1 VPDVVDVNSAKR
13 SPWIG
18 FLFSSKGKF
27 KVSFL
32 LSFFVLSLLKILSI
46 SVLNSIS
53 SKIVR
58 NLFSSGS
65 CLFKESISSSMGTS
79 VFMVAKNLEKT
90 ISSLLASILV
100 LTAPFNFSVFSKRF
114 SILPNSEI
122 SFWAVFSPTPGQPG
136 ILSEASPIK
145 PNMSIT

>member
-1 VPDVVDVNSAKR
+1 
-13 SPWIG
+13 
-18 FLFSSKGKF
+18 
-27 KVSFL
+27 
-32 LSFFVLSLLKILSI
+32 
-46 SVLNSIS
+46 
-53 SKIVR
+53 
-58 NLFSSGS
+58 
-65 CLFKESISSSMGTS
+65 
-79 VFMVAKNLEKT
+79 MVAKNLEKT